1 MRKFVMLV
9 AMGMVCM
16 PIGGIRSAG
25 VQTDGTVAEAAPMDT
40 ADPLSAP
47 WLVSPVRL
55 VIVCVV
61 LLLASWLNRQ
71 GRRQRLPEGPNA

>member
-16 PIGGIRSAG
+16 PIGG
-25 VQTDGTVAEAAPMDT
+25 VQTDGSVAEAAPLAT
-40 ADPLSAP
+40 VDPVSVP

-71 GRRQRLPEGPNA
+71 DRRQRLLAGPDM

>member
-16 PIGGIRSAG
+16 PIGGTQTNGA
-25 VQTDGTVAEAAPMDT
+25 QTDGAVAEAAPLAT
-40 ADPLSAP
+40 IGPLAQP

-55 VIVCVV
+55 VVVCVV
-61 LLLASWLNRQ
+61 LLLASWLNRHHK
-71 GRRQRLPEGPNA
+71 RQLLLEGTGK